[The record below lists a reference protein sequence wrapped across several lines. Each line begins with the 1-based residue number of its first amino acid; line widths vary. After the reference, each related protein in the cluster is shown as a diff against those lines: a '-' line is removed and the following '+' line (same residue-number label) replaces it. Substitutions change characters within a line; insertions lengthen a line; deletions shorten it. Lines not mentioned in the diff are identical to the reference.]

1 MNPLTL
7 EWVSK
12 AEGDLAT
19 SRRELRA
26 RKSPNYDAACFHAQQ
41 CAEKYLKA
49 VLQEANVA
57 FGKTHNLIALLELL
71 LDPYP
76 ACETLRPHLEYL
88 TAFAVLFRYPGET
101 ADKQTARG
109 AVSHCGSV
117 RTAVRGILGL
127 PEDP

>member
-26 RKSPNYDAACFHAQQ
+26 RNSPNYDAACFHAQQ

-49 VLQEANVA
+49 VLQEASIA

-71 LDPYP
+71 LDRDPV
-76 ACETLRPHLEYL
+76 CETLRPHLEYL
-88 TAFAVLFRYPGET
+88 TAFAILFRYPGES
-101 ADKQTARG
+101 ADKQTARE
-109 AVSHCGSV
+109 AVAHCSSV
-117 RTAVRGILGL
+117 RCVARSALGL
-127 PEDP
+127 PDRS